1 MYPTCR
7 TDGVWRSLVA
17 RPLWERKVVGSNPAT
32 PTITGDKIALWGA
45 SAVRL
50 LCKLRV
56 CVFISAGRDPLRTH
70 QRMQQNTTRQPQGDR
85 TVKSAVENLNPT
97 RVRLTVEVP
106 FEELKPSLDAAYK
119 KINQQVSVPGF
130 RKGKIPARVIDQ
142 RFGRGAVLEEAV
154 NDALPKFYTEAVNEG
169 ELNPLGQPEVDITE
183 LKDNELLAFTAE
195 VDIRP
200 AIEIPDYSGIEVT
213 VDSVEVSDED
223 IDQSIEQ
230 LRDRFATTSAVERA
244 AAEGDVVVIDLE
256 AKVDGEVLEDGVAQG
271 VTYTIGSG
279 ELLDGI
285 DEAVTGLE
293 AGGSTTFTSEL
304 KGGSAQGKEAE
315 VSVEVSEVKARELPE
330 LDDDFAQLA
339 SEFDTLEELRADSR
353 KRLERTKKFEQATQ
367 AQEKVLDALLELVEV
382 PIPEKLLEDEV
393 NTRKHNLE
401 HHQLGQMGL
410 NLESY
415 LQMQGKTA
423 EEFDAELKEQA
434 EKGIRTQFVLDE
446 LVNKEQLSVGQ
457 EELTEHLMRR
467 AQSSGMSPDQFA
479 QAVVEGGQV
488 PMLVGEVARGK
499 ALAVVVEAAKVVD
512 DKGET
517 VDLDDEDET
526 GETVEATSEEGAEA
540 AAEET
545 QAEGD
550 KQDKAES

>member
-1 MYPTCR
+1 M
-7 TDGVWRSLVA
+7 
-17 RPLWERKVVGSNPAT
+17 
-32 PTITGDKIALWGA
+32 
-45 SAVRL
+45 
-50 LCKLRV
+50 
-56 CVFISAGRDPLRTH
+56 
-70 QRMQQNTTRQPQGDR
+70 
-85 TVKSAVENLNPT
+85 KSAVENLNPT

-119 KINQQVSVPGF
+119 KINQQVTVPGF
-130 RKGKIPARVIDQ
+130 RKGKIPARIIDQ

-154 NDALPKFYTEAVNEG
+154 NDALPKFYTDAVNEG

-183 LKDNELLAFTAE
+183 LKDNELLTFTAE

-200 AIEIPDYSGIEVT
+200 TIEIPDYSGIEVT

-223 IDQSIEQ
+223 VDTSVEQ
-230 LRDRFATTSAVERA
+230 LRERFATTTPVERA
-244 AAEGDVVVIDLE
+244 AAEGDIVVIDLE
-256 AKVDGEVLEDGVAQG
+256 AKVDGEVLEDGVATG

-293 AGGSTTFTSEL
+293 AGGEATFTSEL

-315 VSVEVSEVKARELPE
+315 VSVKVTEVKARELPE

-353 KRLERTKKFEQATQ
+353 KRLERSKKFEQATQ
-367 AQEKVLDALLELVEV
+367 AQEKVLDALLALVEV
-382 PIPEKLLEDEV
+382 PIPEKLLEDEI

-410 NLESY
+410 NLDSY

-517 VDLDDEDET
+517 VDLDDEEDET
-526 GETVEATSEEGAEA
+526 GETVEATSEAAEEPAKAEAEA
-540 AAEET
+540 AEEPAVS
-545 QAEGD
+545 QE
-550 KQDKAES
+550 KQDKAEG

>member
-1 MYPTCR
+1 M
-7 TDGVWRSLVA
+7 
-17 RPLWERKVVGSNPAT
+17 
-32 PTITGDKIALWGA
+32 
-45 SAVRL
+45 
-50 LCKLRV
+50 
-56 CVFISAGRDPLRTH
+56 
-70 QRMQQNTTRQPQGDR
+70 
-85 TVKSAVENLNPT
+85 KSAVENLNPT

-119 KINQQVSVPGF
+119 KINQQVTVPGF
-130 RKGKIPARVIDQ
+130 RKGKIPARIIDQ

-154 NDALPKFYTEAVNEG
+154 NEALPKFYTDAVNEG

-183 LKDNELLAFTAE
+183 LKDNELLTFTAE

-200 AIEIPDYSGIEVT
+200 TIEIPDYSGIEVT
-213 VDSVEVSDED
+213 VDAVEVSDED
-223 IDQSIEQ
+223 LDKSVEQ
-230 LRDRFATTSAVERA
+230 LRERFATTSPVERA
-244 AAEGDVVVIDLE
+244 AAEGDIVVIDLE
-256 AKVDGEVLEDGVAQG
+256 AKVEGEVLEDGVATG

-293 AGGSTTFTSEL
+293 AGGEATFTSEL

-315 VSVEVSEVKARELPE
+315 VSVKVSEVKARELPE

-353 KRLERTKKFEQATQ
+353 MRLERSKKFEQATQ

-382 PIPEKLLEDEV
+382 PIPEKLLEEEI

-415 LQMQGKTA
+415 LQMQDKTA

-517 VDLDDEDET
+517 VDLDDEEDET
-526 GETVEATSEEGAEA
+526 GETVEATSEAVEAPAEAEA
-540 AAEET
+540 AEAPAESQE
-545 QAEGD
+545 
-550 KQDKAES
+550 KQEKAES

>member
-1 MYPTCR
+1 
-7 TDGVWRSLVA
+7 
-17 RPLWERKVVGSNPAT
+17 
-32 PTITGDKIALWGA
+32 
-45 SAVRL
+45 
-50 LCKLRV
+50 
-56 CVFISAGRDPLRTH
+56 
-70 QRMQQNTTRQPQGDR
+70 
-85 TVKSAVENLNPT
+85 VKSAVENLNPT

-119 KINQQVSVPGF
+119 KINQQVTVPGF
-130 RKGKIPARVIDQ
+130 RKGKIPARIIDQ

-154 NDALPKFYTEAVNEG
+154 NDALPKFYTDAVNEG

-183 LKDNELLAFTAE
+183 LKDNELLTFTAE

-200 AIEIPDYSGIEVT
+200 TIEIPDYSGIEVT

-223 IDQSIEQ
+223 IDKSVEQ
-230 LRDRFATTSAVERA
+230 LRDRFATTSPVERA
-244 AAEGDVVVIDLE
+244 AAEGDIVVVDLE
-256 AKVDGEVLEDGVAQG
+256 AKVDGEVLEDGVAEG

-279 ELLDGI
+279 ELLEGI

-293 AGGSTTFTSEL
+293 AGGDATFTSEL

-315 VSVEVSEVKARELPE
+315 VSVKVTEVKARELPE

-353 KRLERTKKFEQATQ
+353 KRLEQSKKYDQATQ

-382 PIPEKLLEDEV
+382 PIPEKLLEDEIQ
-393 NTRKHNLE
+393 TRKHNLE

-415 LQMQGKTA
+415 LELQGKSA

-446 LVNKEQLSVGQ
+446 LVNKEKLSVGQ

-479 QAVVEGGQV
+479 QQVVEGGQV

-526 GETVEATSEEGAEA
+526 AETVEAAEGTEAAETVEAAETAEATEA
-540 AAEET
+540 AAEVAPE
-545 QAEGD
+545 QD
-550 KQDKAES
+550 KAQDKAEG

>member
-1 MYPTCR
+1 M
-7 TDGVWRSLVA
+7 
-17 RPLWERKVVGSNPAT
+17 
-32 PTITGDKIALWGA
+32 
-45 SAVRL
+45 
-50 LCKLRV
+50 
-56 CVFISAGRDPLRTH
+56 
-70 QRMQQNTTRQPQGDR
+70 
-85 TVKSAVENLNPT
+85 KSAVENLNPT

-119 KINQQVSVPGF
+119 KINQQVTVPGF
-130 RKGKIPARVIDQ
+130 RKGKIPARIIDQ

-154 NDALPKFYTEAVNEG
+154 NDALPKFYTDAVNEG

-183 LKDNELLAFTAE
+183 LKDNELLTFTAE

-200 AIEIPDYSGIEVT
+200 TIEIPDYSGIEVT

-223 IDQSIEQ
+223 VDTSVEQ
-230 LRDRFATTSAVERA
+230 LRERFATTTPVERA
-244 AAEGDVVVIDLE
+244 AAEGDIVVIDLE
-256 AKVDGEVLEDGVAQG
+256 AKVDGEVLEDGVATG

-293 AGGSTTFTSEL
+293 AGGEATFTSEL

-315 VSVEVSEVKARELPE
+315 VSVKVTEVKARELPE

-353 KRLERTKKFEQATQ
+353 KRLERSKKFEQATQ
-367 AQEKVLDALLELVEV
+367 AQEKVLDALLALVEV
-382 PIPEKLLEDEV
+382 PIPEKLLEDEI

-410 NLESY
+410 NLDSY

-517 VDLDDEDET
+517 VDLDDEEDET
-526 GETVEATSEEGAEA
+526 GETVEATSEAAEA
-540 AAEET
+540 AEEPAKAEAAEEPAVS
-545 QAEGD
+545 QE
-550 KQDKAES
+550 KQDKAEG

>member
-1 MYPTCR
+1 M
-7 TDGVWRSLVA
+7 
-17 RPLWERKVVGSNPAT
+17 
-32 PTITGDKIALWGA
+32 
-45 SAVRL
+45 
-50 LCKLRV
+50 
-56 CVFISAGRDPLRTH
+56 
-70 QRMQQNTTRQPQGDR
+70 
-85 TVKSAVENLNPT
+85 KSAVETLNPT

-119 KINQQVSVPGF
+119 KINQQVTVPGF

-154 NDALPKFYTEAVNEG
+154 NDALPKFYTDAVNEG

-195 VDIRP
+195 VDVRP

-223 IDQSIEQ
+223 IDNAVEQ
-230 LRDRFATTSAVERA
+230 LRDRFATTSVVERA
-244 AAEGDVVVIDLE
+244 AAEGDVVVVDLE
-256 AKVDGEVLEDGVAQG
+256 AKVEGEVLEDGVASG
-271 VTYTIGSG
+271 VNYTIGSG
-279 ELLDGI
+279 ELLEGI

-293 AGGSTTFTSEL
+293 ADGSATFTSEL
-304 KGGSAQGKEAE
+304 KGGSAKGKEAE
-315 VSVEVSEVKARELPE
+315 VTVKVSEVKARELPE

-339 SEFDTLEELRADSR
+339 SEFDTLEELRADTR
-353 KRLERTKKFEQATQ
+353 RRLEQSKKFDQATQ

-382 PIPEKLLEDEV
+382 PIPEKLLEDEIQ
-393 NTRKHNLE
+393 TRKHNLE

-410 NLESY
+410 TLDAYLEI
-415 LQMQGKTA
+415 QEKTA
-423 EEFDAELKEQA
+423 EEFEAELKEQA
-434 EKGIRTQFVLDE
+434 EKGIKTQFVLDE
-446 LVNKEQLSVGQ
+446 LVNKEKLSVGQ

-517 VDLDDEDET
+517 VDLEDDDEAA
-526 GETVEATSEEGAEA
+526 ETVEAVET
-540 AAEET
+540 AAEEPAVEEADAK
-545 QAEGD
+545 AEKAAEAEEAD
-550 KQDKAES
+550 KGGDKAEG